1 MNLFLSEGQGWRAE
15 KDPML
20 SFSDLRVPVNDVLRS
35 RWKSSAA
42 AAVKAAASIRCKASK
57 IVEDERK
64 GRREGYS
71 WGGRVTVG
79 GCDRGGHSHGEED
92 VKSAVQKT
100 IMKTPAEARLQ
111 NLVDFVKERGGE
123 KQWLDESEIK
133 AKITEARERSVPDG
147 LMLSD
152 SLQKLSQVL
161 RSGSDDLASLKRD
174 KNDVAGE
181 NSLEDHLESSKLPDQ
196 LLKQWYLRFF
206 TSLELAERVSKIAM
220 ESSTLSEAN
229 RHFNPTDFL
238 SSRED
243 KLALFNKFWSDAAD
257 LLAEASVKALEAKV
271 AYQAVNT
278 GKFDGEMKLGDL
290 DAFYVG
296 LDGVSAVE

>member
-152 SLQKLSQVL
+152 SLQKLSQ
-161 RSGSDDLASLKRD
+161 
-174 KNDVAGE
+174 
-181 NSLEDHLESSKLPDQ
+181 
-196 LLKQWYLRFF
+196 
-206 TSLELAERVSKIAM
+206 
-220 ESSTLSEAN
+220 
-229 RHFNPTDFL
+229 
-238 SSRED
+238 
-243 KLALFNKFWSDAAD
+243 
-257 LLAEASVKALEAKV
+257 
-271 AYQAVNT
+271 
-278 GKFDGEMKLGDL
+278 
-290 DAFYVG
+290 
-296 LDGVSAVE
+296 